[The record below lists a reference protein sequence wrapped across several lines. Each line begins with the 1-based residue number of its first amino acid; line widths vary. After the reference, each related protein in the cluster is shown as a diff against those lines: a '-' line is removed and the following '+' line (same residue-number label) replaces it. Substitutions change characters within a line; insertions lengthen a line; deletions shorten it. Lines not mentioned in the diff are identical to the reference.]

1 MTINL
6 PKSSKWSRYLK
17 YLKYLKMPYLISY
30 LKP

>member
-17 YLKYLKMPYLISY
+17 YLKMPYLISY